1 VSGYLAFGSPDL
13 IPQIFGT
20 LSAFGERRAGARP
33 TRVHQS
39 THSAPDM
46 PVGEVGGVGP
56 PVRNVVS
63 GDFPSGWRLL
73 VLHEVLRQSSQ
84 ESSGLVPESQS
95 TRNHMVPAG
104 VRGVRKG
111 TRAT

>member
-1 VSGYLAFGSPDL
+1 MSGYLAFGSPDL
-13 IPQIFGT
+13 IPQIFGI
-20 LSAFGERRAGARP
+20 LSAYGERRAGARP
-33 TRVHQS
+33 TGVHQS

-46 PVGEVGGVGP
+46 PVGEVSGVGP

-84 ESSGLVPESQS
+84 ESFGLVPEAIVQ
-95 TRNHMVPAG
+95 
-104 VRGVRKG
+104 G
-111 TRAT
+111 TIWFLLESVG